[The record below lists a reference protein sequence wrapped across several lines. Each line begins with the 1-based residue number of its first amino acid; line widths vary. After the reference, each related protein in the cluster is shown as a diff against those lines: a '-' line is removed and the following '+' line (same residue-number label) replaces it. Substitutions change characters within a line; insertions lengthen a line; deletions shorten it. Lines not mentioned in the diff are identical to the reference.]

1 MKTLRQFCAA
11 LFLAATLA
19 MSASAGDIGAPGV
32 TAATPTQQSLSTCDP
47 EALDTAATCDVSTT
61 GTTTLETTTEM
72 TLNVIEGVLL
82 LF

>member
-32 TAATPTQQSLSTCDP
+32 TATPTQPSLSTCDP